1 MSILEEDGS
10 WLGGLDP
17 DTMGTGLDTNIQQR
31 AVGWDGRRSAGQ
43 GRGGVEKGS
52 ERRAWLSSGAQCSRS
67 QGSYCDGLGCSGEE
81 IACSERL
88 RV

>member
-1 MSILEEDGS
+1 M
-10 WLGGLDP
+10 GGLDP

-52 ERRAWLSSGAQCSRS
+52 ERR
-67 QGSYCDGLGCSGEE
+67 E
-81 IACSERL
+81 
-88 RV
+88 